1 MKKNDYLERATNINE
16 NCFVSPALIIV
27 RKNKTVKIAPD
38 SRKLNEISV
47 ERKAK
52 MPNLEEELTSRISK
66 KCRRRNRPNLDSIKT
81 QSGLCKWATTVIK
94 TRNGP
99 MHIRNNWR

>member
-52 MPNLEEELTSRISK
+52 MHNLEEELTSRISK
-66 KCRRRNRPNLDSIKT
+66 KMQTAQPTESGFYQNSIWT
-81 QSGLCKWATTVIK
+81 MQMGNYSY
-94 TRNGP
+94 
-99 MHIRNNWR
+99 